1 MTYDY
6 DLLAIGAGSGGLAA
20 SKRAA
25 SYGAKVAIAEG
36 DLVGGTCVIR
46 GCVPKKLMVYAS
58 AFSGLYQNAT
68 GYGWGSVQTSFDW
81 TRLVEAVDKEVRRLS
96 LLHIGWLEKA
106 GVELIRGS
114 ARFIDAHTVEVGYR
128 QITADK
134 ILIAVGGEAI
144 KPDIPGIEHAITSR
158 EMFLLKEQPQR
169 MAIIGSGYISVEF
182 AGIMN
187 GLGTHVS
194 QIIRRDLILNGFDE
208 DIRTG
213 VQEGMAKHGI
223 QFFTETTVAK
233 IEKVLDGLQLTLSG
247 KNAGT
252 LTVDAVL
259 CAIGRQPN
267 LKGLG
272 LENAGVEVAGS
283 AIAVKPDSSTSQPH
297 IYAVGDCTNRLNL
310 TPWPHAPPHH

>member
-114 ARFIDAHTVEVGYR
+114 ARF
-128 QITADK
+128 ITADK